1 MPVEQKPLTHPFDST
16 VPSVQSSK
24 PEDVGKLCQYFSLL
38 YGLACAGKLKG
49 TDKLHPK
56 EVLVLQLKGSRKGQ
70 LWVRDG
76 AVMGSPG
83 SNDLFLSL
91 DAAQYSPHLHGMCI
105 GCCGMHLGHWSEPK
119 GAAES
124 KLATVQK
131 LSCRM
136 RLLLPLE

>member
-1 MPVEQKPLTHPFDST
+1 MV
-16 VPSVQSSK
+16 
-24 PEDVGKLCQYFSLL
+24 
-38 YGLACAGKLKG
+38 
-49 TDKLHPK
+49 
-56 EVLVLQLKGSRKGQ
+56 SRKGQ

-76 AVMGSPG
+76 AVMGSPSG
-83 SNDLFLSL
+83 SNNLFLEL

-105 GCCGMHLGHWSEPK
+105 GYCSMHLGQRSEPK

-124 KLATVQK
+124 KLAAVQK